1 MATEGPGDRARRA
14 ERSALQERRR
24 AEPVQVMGVL
34 NVTPDSFSDG
44 GRFESIDAAVSHAA
58 ELVEQGAGIVDVGG
72 ESTRP
77 GATPVDAKTERARV
91 MPVVRELVAR
101 GIPVSIDT
109 RHAET
114 ALAAIDAGAQV
125 VNDVTGGLGDRGMAR
140 VIAETGVHYVVMHWR
155 EGGADAGAEYRDV
168 VSDVRRELT
177 NRIASLIVEGVRPS
191 QIVLDP
197 GLGFAKNAEHNWAL
211 LGHLEQLGSLGHRML
226 IGASRKRFLAEL
238 LPDAAAVEQRDAP
251 TAVISALAARAGV
264 WAVRVHD
271 VPSTRLALEVWAH
284 WSQGAER

>member
-1 MATEGPGDRARRA
+1 VSTP
-14 ERSALQERRR
+14 QI
-24 AEPVQVMGVL
+24 MGVL

-44 GRFESIDAAVSHAA
+44 GAFESVDAAVAHAA
-58 ELVEQGAGIVDVGG
+58 EMVEQGASIVDVGG

-77 GATPVDAKTERARV
+77 GAAAVDATTERARV
-91 MPVVRELVAR
+91 LPVVRELADR

-114 ALAAIDAGAQV
+114 ALAAIGAGAQL
-125 VNDVTGGLGDRGMAR
+125 VNDVTGGLGDEGMAR

-155 EGGADAGAEYRDV
+155 EGGADAVPEYRNV
-168 VSDVRRELT
+168 VAEVRRELKH
-177 NRIASLIVEGVRPS
+177 RIASLIVEGVQPA

-211 LGHLEQLGSLGHRML
+211 LGHLEQLGSLGHGVL

-238 LPDAAAVEQRDAP
+238 LPNDAPFEQRDAP

-271 VPSTRLALEVWAH
+271 VASTRLALEVWERWNEGAH
-284 WSQGAER
+284 R

>member
-1 MATEGPGDRARRA
+1 MPRKRFEWKFRDKSLNLG
-14 ERSALQERRR
+14 ERTLI
-24 AEPVQVMGVL
+24 MGVL

-44 GRFESIDAAVSHAA
+44 GRFASVDAAVAHAA
-58 ELVEQGAGIVDVGG
+58 EMIEQGAGIIDVGG

-77 GATPVDAKTERARV
+77 GATAVDPKTERKRV
-91 MPVVRELVAR
+91 VPVVRELVAR

-109 RHAET
+109 RHADT
-114 ALAAIDAGAQV
+114 ALAAIDAGAQL
-125 VNDVTGGLGDRGMAR
+125 VNDVTGGLGDAAMAR

-155 EGGADAGAEYRDV
+155 EGGADAPAAYKNV
-168 VSDVRRELT
+168 VSDVRRELKH
-177 NRIASLIVEGVRPS
+177 RIASLIVEGVQPA

-211 LGHLEQLGSLGHRML
+211 LGHLEQLGSLGHGLL
-226 IGASRKRFLAEL
+226 IGASRKRFLADL
-238 LPDAAAVEQRDAP
+238 LPDAAPVEQRDTP

-271 VPSTRLALEVWAH
+271 VPSTRLALDVWAH
-284 WSQGAER
+284 WNEGAHS